1 MNDFF
6 SYLIPIIFIVNS
18 FFIGKLVQKKY
29 SSMNNALSFASGSI
43 LFLSSISVIN
53 IIFIFTEN
61 LLVFFPYAI
70 LAFQIIF
77 FIFYLINWKKS
88 VFSLIPNWNKL
99 FYFIFIFFVISI
111 PYFLFIYSNH
121 QLIFTINI
129 NTNFSIF
136 LNSFN
141 KLLSFANM
149 SEKAV
154 NTLYQIWF
162 PIFLIFIST
171 SCVYDFLNIK
181 NEFDWKKYLAGF
193 FIAFLIGFLVFNDIK
208 IIMNGYSFVFIYSII
223 FLSFFTSNLENKDI
237 FNYQFIFNT
246 LIVLFTLLDSTLLF
260 YSTILIIWFALFL
273 YAKRIDF
280 SLDMII
286 RSFLYL
292 ICSIS
297 FFFIKYLVSDF
308 VFSIVIFS
316 IIFVVF
322 LCLISLYFVTR
333 KNNDNYFYKTFV
345 LENKIHSNVKYV
357 NLVLFLLISVIAI
370 VLIFQKTISFN
381 TEIFTK
387 IFKITKKDEI
397 SYNYFR
403 AIEIMF
409 YTFYAIMLFY
419 SVLNFFVKFKLKD
432 NTGNWF
438 VLVNATLILM
448 NPLFICL
455 LNSLPD
461 EMKNFVNTDSFFIF
475 YLLFVFA
482 IFSKKII
489 YLSNS
494 DFKNSSRNLK
504 ENNFKIKIL
513 DLKIS
518 RKLYIENILYTFSY
532 TFLGSFFICSIL
544 IFSCV

>member
-1 MNDFF
+1 
-6 SYLIPIIFIVNS
+6 
-18 FFIGKLVQKKY
+18 
-29 SSMNNALSFASGSI
+29 
-43 LFLSSISVIN
+43 
-53 IIFIFTEN
+53 
-61 LLVFFPYAI
+61 
-70 LAFQIIF
+70 
-77 FIFYLINWKKS
+77 
-88 VFSLIPNWNKL
+88 
-99 FYFIFIFFVISI
+99 
-111 PYFLFIYSNH
+111 
-121 QLIFTINI
+121 
-129 NTNFSIF
+129 
-136 LNSFN
+136 
-141 KLLSFANM
+141 M

-461 EMKNFVNTDSFFIF
+461 EMKNFVNTDLFFIF

>member
-1 MNDFF
+1 
-6 SYLIPIIFIVNS
+6 
-18 FFIGKLVQKKY
+18 
-29 SSMNNALSFASGSI
+29 
-43 LFLSSISVIN
+43 
-53 IIFIFTEN
+53 
-61 LLVFFPYAI
+61 
-70 LAFQIIF
+70 
-77 FIFYLINWKKS
+77 
-88 VFSLIPNWNKL
+88 
-99 FYFIFIFFVISI
+99 
-111 PYFLFIYSNH
+111 
-121 QLIFTINI
+121 
-129 NTNFSIF
+129 
-136 LNSFN
+136 
-141 KLLSFANM
+141 
-149 SEKAV
+149 
-154 NTLYQIWF
+154 
-162 PIFLIFIST
+162 
-171 SCVYDFLNIK
+171 
-181 NEFDWKKYLAGF
+181 
-193 FIAFLIGFLVFNDIK
+193 
-208 IIMNGYSFVFIYSII
+208 MNGYSFVFIYSII

-438 VLVNATLILM
+438 VLVNVTLILM